1 MHRLGEIVATHKWYF
16 IGYLTILIFALIPQL
31 LLNQTDLFLEINK
44 LHNSTLDFFFYWI
57 TYFGDGLTF
66 VILIIVLFFI
76 SYSNSLNGLVIFLS
90 TAIFAQVMKRVFFAD
105 RFRPYPVLSE
115 QYELYLPEGVKPIV
129 YESFPS
135 GHTVTAFALATF
147 LVLTYPKKWLWLV
160 LLLMAWITAYS
171 RVYLTHHF
179 PIDVWVGSIIGTV
192 GGLLA
197 YWLFAA
203 KFDKRFGDKSL
214 LNR

>member
-1 MHRLGEIVATHKWYF
+1 MHRLGEIISTHKWYF
-16 IGYLTILIFALIPQL
+16 IGYFIVLAFTLIPQL
-31 LLNQTDLFLEINK
+31 LLSQTELFLEINR
-44 LHNSTLDFFFYWI
+44 LHSNSFDSFFYWL

-66 VILIIVLFFI
+66 VILILVLFFY
-76 SYSNSLNGLVIFLS
+76 SYSNALSGLIIFLS
-90 TAIFAQVMKRVFFAD
+90 TSLFAQVLKRVFFAD
-105 RFRPYPVLSE
+105 RFRPYPVLSDHY
-115 QYELYLPEGVKPIV
+115 QLYLPEGVTPIV

-147 LVLTYPKKWLWLV
+147 LVLTYPKKRLWLV
-160 LLLMAWITAYS
+160 LLLLAWITAYS

-179 PIDVWVGSIIGTV
+179 PIDVWVGSLIGTL
-192 GGLLA
+192 GGLIA

-203 KFDKRFGDKSL
+203 KFDNKFGNKSL

>member
-1 MHRLGEIVATHKWYF
+1 MHRLGEIIATHKWYF
-16 IGYLTILIFALIPQL
+16 IGYFTVLVFTLIPQL
-31 LLNQTDLFLEINK
+31 ILSQTELFLEING
-44 LHNSTLDFFFYWI
+44 LHNSVLDFFFYWI

-66 VILIIVLFFI
+66 VILIIALFFI
-76 SYSNSLNGLVIFLS
+76 SYSNALNGLLIFLS
-90 TAIFAQVMKRVFFAD
+90 TAIFAQVLKRVFFAD
-105 RFRPYPVLSE
+105 HFRPYPVLSE
-115 QYELYLPEGVKPIV
+115 QHQLYVPEGVTPIV

-160 LLLMAWITAYS
+160 LLLLAWITAYS

-179 PIDVWVGSIIGTV
+179 PIDVWVGSVIGTL
-192 GGLLA
+192 GGLIA

-203 KFDKRFGDKSL
+203 KFENKFGNKSL